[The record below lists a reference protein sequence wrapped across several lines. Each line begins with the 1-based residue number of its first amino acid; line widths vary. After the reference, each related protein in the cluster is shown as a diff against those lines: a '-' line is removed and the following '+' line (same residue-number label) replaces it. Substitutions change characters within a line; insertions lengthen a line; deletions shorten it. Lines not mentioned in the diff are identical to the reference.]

1 MEKWQT
7 EISLKF
13 KRVPWRFKV
22 GFTYE
27 WKAWLLAYD
36 HFNVGPEEFS
46 KLDIDKQITGLA
58 YGAASWHRIKQ
69 GKKVFF
75 TFADIDQTLL
85 HASKAENLKLIKA
98 MTYAQFPDWLKG
110 KMPEGDKKKE
120 GT

>member
-1 MEKWQT
+1 MEKWQA

-36 HFNVGPEEFS
+36 HFAVGPEEFS

-58 YGAASWHRIKQ
+58 YGAAAWHLLKN

-75 TFADIDQTLL
+75 RYVDLEEALL
-85 HASKAENLKLIKA
+85 KATKAENMKLTDA
-98 MTYAQFPDWLKG
+98 MSYAKFPDWLKACNEAG
-110 KMPEGDKKKE
+110 KKKE
-120 GT
+120 ET